1 MYLIPFKMIE
11 MNKMRNT
18 MPSKPP
24 PISRIVAAQLGT
36 LGNDIRTRR
45 KALGISATAA
55 AESAGMSR
63 VTWHR
68 IESGEPSVTMG
79 AYANALSA
87 LDLAWGVSSQ
97 AAAPQGA
104 SPDRRDWIPA
114 RVRLSEYPELKK
126 LAWQLHGTDDLT
138 PAEALD
144 IYERNARHLD
154 EAALLPHER
163 DLIDALRKA
172 LGGGR
177 RDV

>member
-1 MYLIPFKMIE
+1 
-11 MNKMRNT
+11 

-24 PISRIVAAQLGT
+24 TISHTVAAQLVT
-36 LGNDIRTRR
+36 LGDDIRARR
-45 KALGISATAA
+45 KALGISATTA

-87 LDLAWGVSSQ
+87 LDLAWGVSSH
-97 AAAPQGA
+97 AVAPQGA
-104 SPDRRDWIPA
+104 APDMGQWIPA
-114 RVRLSEYPELKK
+114 RVRLTEYPELKK

-138 PAEALD
+138 PQEALD

-163 DLIDALRKA
+163 DLIDALRQA

-177 RDV
+177 RGV